1 MSIPY
6 AEAAFQRRSHE
17 NVPRKIPPNAQENT
31 HAEVRLHQSRR
42 AALLK
47 SHSNAGAPPQ
57 TNNPKTP
64 CTIAPQRNFENT
76 KNFKNILTHFLY
88 QVVPI

>member
-6 AEAAFQRRSHE
+6 AEAALQRCSHE
-17 NVPRKIPPNAQENT
+17 NVPRKIPPNTQEKT
-31 HAEVRLHQSRR
+31 HAEVKPQQSRR

-57 TNNPKTP
+57 TNSQKTQFTRAPPKD
-64 CTIAPQRNFENT
+64 CTRICSKIQINL
-76 KNFKNILTHFLY
+76 K
-88 QVVPI
+88 